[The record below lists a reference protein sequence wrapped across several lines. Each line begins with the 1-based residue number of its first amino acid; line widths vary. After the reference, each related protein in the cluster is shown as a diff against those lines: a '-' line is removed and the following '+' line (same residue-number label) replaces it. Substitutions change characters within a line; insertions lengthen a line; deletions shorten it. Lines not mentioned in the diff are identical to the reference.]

1 MSLHK
6 SPKFSSLEEQ
16 CFYEDT
22 PKRVLFELLRD
33 LYELQTNTSDM
44 QDGEWLIE
52 VKKLV
57 EKDDIRL
64 VSDGDKYLQNAFV
77 TAEKLRKFRASEKI
91 RKAKLIA
98 QIEMQ
103 NQN

>member
-1 MSLHK
+1 MALHK
-6 SPKFSSLEEQ
+6 SPKFQSLEEQ

-22 PKRVLFELLRD
+22 PKHILFELLRD

-44 QDGEWLIE
+44 QDGEWLVE

-64 VSDGDKYLQNAFV
+64 VSDGEMYLQKAFKS
-77 TAEKLRKFRASEKI
+77 AEKLRQFRASEKI
-91 RKAKLIA
+91 RKAKLEA
-98 QIEMQ
+98 L
-103 NQN
+103 N